1 MYSLEFQHGG
11 HTHGQTD
18 IRTCWAAFCPLP
30 LWHLEEYSPMPEV
43 SKQPLKGSIPDAK
56 CLRNPVL
63 NKNLINNTFEDF
75 SLTDLNDGVKIPS
88 REEIFGKVSEL
99 TAQYEEENDKFL
111 RQMNENKVEWIP
123 RNRMNIIMFTFFS

>member
-1 MYSLEFQHGG
+1 
-11 HTHGQTD
+11 
-18 IRTCWAAFCPLP
+18 
-30 LWHLEEYSPMPEV
+30 MPEV